1 MQTCIDHLIAQPEI
15 DAPTVRS
22 EVDFL
27 EQSLSQLRH
36 DGTISNDAYLD
47 AGAIEGG
54 LAMLANL
61 LDLGISRNEV
71 NDHLRQLHERAGR
84 INEAHPS
91 LDKAVEARRS
101 DS

>member
-1 MQTCIDHLIAQPEI
+1 MQTCIDHLIGQPQI
-15 DAPTVRS
+15 DATAVRS

-27 EQSLSQLRH
+27 EQSLSELRH
-36 DGTISNDAYLD
+36 DGSISNDAYLD

-61 LDLGISRNEV
+61 LDLGIANSEV
-71 NDHLRQLHERAGR
+71 QDHLRQLRERAGR
-84 INEAHPS
+84 INEAHPT
-91 LDKAVEARRS
+91 LDQAVEARRS

>member
-1 MQTCIDHLIAQPEI
+1 MQTCIVHLLGQPHI

-27 EQSLSQLRH
+27 EQSLTQLRH
-36 DGTISNDAYLD
+36 DGSISNDAYLD

-61 LDLGISRNEV
+61 LDLGIPTSEV
-71 NDHLRQLHERAGR
+71 QEHLRQLHERAGR
-84 INEAHPS
+84 IHEAHPT
-91 LDKAVEARRS
+91 LDGAVEARRR
-101 DS
+101 